1 MNPDEEIV
9 RAGMAAMRNGIMALV
24 LIGLAVLVVFALAKR
39 FKSVRIVLI
48 MTVLYAVV
56 VGILVSFRLEPV
68 LMNVIGF
75 ALMGLFAFLTVVWIR
90 HMLKRERQKREEQE
104 EAQETQ
110 LRYGGRSIQRG
121 QLPKDL
127 ENAQDMWEDM

>member
-75 ALMGLFAFLTVVWIR
+75 ALMGLFVFMTVVWIR
-90 HMLKRERQKREEQE
+90 HTLKQGRQKRKEQG

-110 LRYGGRSIQRG
+110 LRYGGRSIPRG

>member
-68 LMNVIGF
+68 LMNVVGF

-90 HMLKRERQKREEQE
+90 HMLKREWQKQE

-110 LRYGGRSIQRG
+110 LRYGGRAIQRG

-127 ENAQDMWEDM
+127 VNAHGKGIIKIK